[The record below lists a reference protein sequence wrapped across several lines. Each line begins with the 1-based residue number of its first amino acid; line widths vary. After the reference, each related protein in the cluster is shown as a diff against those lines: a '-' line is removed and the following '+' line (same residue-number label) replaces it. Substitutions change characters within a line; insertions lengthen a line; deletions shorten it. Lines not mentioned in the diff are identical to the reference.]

1 MSPSSSLA
9 HYKSNLDPPPT
20 VTSGVEPLE
29 ISQKFITEEEGETMK
44 TPRKRAN
51 LSNTPSVFGHPMT
64 PKRLNFSN
72 ATDSPFPTSRLRPI
86 YDPIDPRS
94 VLDDELNRINEDSPA
109 GLFGKERGSLLYD
122 SPGLEV
128 YKWW

>member
-1 MSPSSSLA
+1 MR
-9 HYKSNLDPPPT
+9 
-20 VTSGVEPLE
+20 
-29 ISQKFITEEEGETMK
+29 

-51 LSNTPSVFGHPMT
+51 LSNTLSIFGHPMT
-64 PKRLNFSN
+64 PKRLTFSN
-72 ATDSPFPTSRLRPI
+72 ATDSPFPTSRLRAV

-94 VLDDELNRINEDSPA
+94 VLDDELNRINEASPA
-109 GLFGKERGSLLYD
+109 GLFGKEKGSLLYD